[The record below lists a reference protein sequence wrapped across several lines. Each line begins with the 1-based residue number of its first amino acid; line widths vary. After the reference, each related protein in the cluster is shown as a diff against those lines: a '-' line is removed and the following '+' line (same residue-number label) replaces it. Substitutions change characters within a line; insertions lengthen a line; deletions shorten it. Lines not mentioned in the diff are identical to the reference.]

1 MLSLDFGSSMLTA
14 AFLTRRLL
22 PVMSLQMRS
31 GIGSTQDRPYAAS
44 SAASAE
50 VALGRMKGL
59 TDSEMLA

>member
-1 MLSLDFGSSMLTA
+1 
-14 AFLTRRLL
+14 
-22 PVMSLQMRS
+22 MSLQVRS
-31 GIGSTQDRPYAAS
+31 GIGSTQDRACAAG